1 MPKQSWKM
9 PWRYCRCLAVL
20 GALVSLGANCLSADK
35 KQLEAALAAVE
46 ANLKTPAGKRYDEQI
61 GKEFMDRY
69 LPGLKQ
75 CKQGLPAGTKIDSF
89 EMFMKIKSSGQ
100 VADVLVYPESQFAGC
115 TRTNLLNGKFSTPPH
130 DDYWVNVHMQM
141 KH

>member
-1 MPKQSWKM
+1 MTSSSEK
-9 PWRYCRCLAVL
+9 
-20 GALVSLGANCLSADK
+20 N
-35 KQLEAALAAVE
+35 
-46 ANLKTPAGKRYDEQI
+46 
-61 GKEFMDRY
+61 
-69 LPGLKQ
+69 
-75 CKQGLPAGTKIDSF
+75 SF
-89 EMFMKIKSSGQ
+89 EMFMKIKTSGQ

>member
-1 MPKQSWKM
+1 MPGQSWKI
-9 PWRYCRCLAVL
+9 PGRYWRCLAVL
-20 GALVSLGANCLSADK
+20 WALASLVANCLSADK

-46 ANLKTPAGKRYDEQI
+46 ANLKTSAGKRYDEQL

-75 CKQGLPAGTKIDSF
+75 CKQGLPAATKIDSF
-89 EMFMKIKSSGQ
+89 EMFMK
-100 VADVLVYPESQFAGC
+100 
-115 TRTNLLNGKFSTPPH
+115 GKFSTPPH